1 MEKKLTEGPVDPF
14 GMENEMEKG
23 KPKVSVVIPVYNT
36 EKYLEATLQSIRNQI
51 CCEIEIIVIDDG
63 STDCSA
69 EIVRRAADEDG
80 RIVLVSQPNRGLSLA
95 RNAGIA
101 RASGEFVYFM
111 DSDDLLEKDALETC
125 YRKCTEQRLD
135 FVIFDAEAFSDEGSD
150 IPGIRYERTQGMR
163 DRVYD
168 GRELLALLLREGRYL
183 PSACLSFV
191 RLGLLRE
198 SGLRFYPDMLHED
211 ELYTPM
217 LYLYAARVGCIERA
231 FFKRRVRE
239 GSIMTN
245 RISRRNMEGYFTAFR
260 EMRFWKRSHPG
271 DKRLVGLWFSYIVD
285 PVIWKAHALPLRD
298 KWRVV
303 RAGFPYFGYVKVRT
317 LFVFLFKR

>member
-1 MEKKLTEGPVDPF
+1 
-14 GMENEMEKG
+14 MENEMEKG

-36 EKYLEATLQSIRNQI
+36 EKYLEATLQSIRNQT

-135 FVIFDAEAFSDEGSD
+135 FVIFDAEAFFPTKGGYS
-150 IPGIRYERTQGMR
+150 GIQYERTQGNAGSCLR
-163 DRVYD
+163 WPWGAAGSVAAR
-168 GRELLALLLREGRYL
+168 RALPAFGLFEF
-183 PSACLSFV
+183 SFV
-191 RLGLLRE
+191 SGLLRE
-198 SGLRFYPDMLHED
+198 SGLRFPDMLHED

-239 GSIMTN
+239 V
-245 RISRRNMEGYFTAFR
+245 
-260 EMRFWKRSHPG
+260 
-271 DKRLVGLWFSYIVD
+271 RL
-285 PVIWKAHALPLRD
+285 
-298 KWRVV
+298 
-303 RAGFPYFGYVKVRT
+303 
-317 LFVFLFKR
+317 

>member
-1 MEKKLTEGPVDPF
+1 M
-14 GMENEMEKG
+14 
-23 KPKVSVVIPVYNT
+23 
-36 EKYLEATLQSIRNQI
+36 
-51 CCEIEIIVIDDG
+51 
-63 STDCSA
+63 
-69 EIVRRAADEDG
+69 
-80 RIVLVSQPNRGLSLA
+80 
-95 RNAGIA
+95 
-101 RASGEFVYFM
+101 
-111 DSDDLLEKDALETC
+111 ETC

-135 FVIFDAEAFSDEGSD
+135 FVIFDAEAFSDEGAD

>member
-111 DSDDLLEKDALETC
+111 DSDDLRIFRGSGTNERRECGIVSTMAGSCWLCCCAKGVTC
-125 YRKCTEQRLD
+125 
-135 FVIFDAEAFSDEGSD
+135 
-150 IPGIRYERTQGMR
+150 
-163 DRVYD
+163 
-168 GRELLALLLREGRYL
+168 LR
-183 PSACLSFV
+183 
-191 RLGLLRE
+191 
-198 SGLRFYPDMLHED
+198 
-211 ELYTPM
+211 
-217 LYLYAARVGCIERA
+217 
-231 FFKRRVRE
+231 
-239 GSIMTN
+239 
-245 RISRRNMEGYFTAFR
+245 
-260 EMRFWKRSHPG
+260 
-271 DKRLVGLWFSYIVD
+271 
-285 PVIWKAHALPLRD
+285 PV
-298 KWRVV
+298 
-303 RAGFPYFGYVKVRT
+303 
-317 LFVFLFKR
+317 

>member
-36 EKYLEATLQSIRNQI
+36 EKYLEATLQSIRNQT

-69 EIVRRAADEDG
+69 EIVRGAADEDG

-135 FVIFDAEAFSDEGSD
+135 FVIFDAKAFSDEGAD

-191 RLGLLRE
+191 RLGL
-198 SGLRFYPDMLHED
+198 
-211 ELYTPM
+211 TPF
-217 LYLYAARVGCIERA
+217 LPGHAARGRTLYADAVSVCRASRLYRAR
-231 FFKRRVRE
+231 FFQASGPR
-239 GSIMTN
+239 
-245 RISRRNMEGYFTAFR
+245 
-260 EMRFWKRSHPG
+260 
-271 DKRLVGLWFSYIVD
+271 
-285 PVIWKAHALPLRD
+285 
-298 KWRVV
+298 
-303 RAGFPYFGYVKVRT
+303 GFDYDEPDFPAQYGG
-317 LFVFLFKR
+317 VFHGVP

>member
-36 EKYLEATLQSIRNQI
+36 EKYLEATLQSIRNQT

-135 FVIFDAEAFSDEGSD
+135 FVIFDAKAFSDEGAD

-191 RLGLLRE
+191 RLGLRGFDYDE
-198 SGLRFYPDMLHED
+198 PD
-211 ELYTPM
+211 
-217 LYLYAARVGCIERA
+217 
-231 FFKRRVRE
+231 
-239 GSIMTN
+239 
-245 RISRRNMEGYFTAFR
+245 
-260 EMRFWKRSHPG
+260 
-271 DKRLVGLWFSYIVD
+271 
-285 PVIWKAHALPLRD
+285 
-298 KWRVV
+298 
-303 RAGFPYFGYVKVRT
+303 FPAQYGG
-317 LFVFLFKR
+317 VFHGVP

>member
-1 MEKKLTEGPVDPF
+1 MK
-14 GMENEMEKG
+14 NEMEKG

-36 EKYLEATLQSIRNQI
+36 EKYLEATLQSIRNQT

-135 FVIFDAEAFSDEGSD
+135 FVIFDAKAFSDEGAD

-168 GRELLALLLREGRYL
+168 GREAAGSVAARRALPAFGLFEFRSSR
-183 PSACLSFV
+183 SAAGI
-191 RLGLLRE
+191 RTP
-198 SGLRFYPDMLHED
+198 FYPDMLHED

-231 FFKRRVRE
+231 FFKRRVARV
-239 GSIMTN
+239 
-245 RISRRNMEGYFTAFR
+245 
-260 EMRFWKRSHPG
+260 
-271 DKRLVGLWFSYIVD
+271 RL
-285 PVIWKAHALPLRD
+285 
-298 KWRVV
+298 
-303 RAGFPYFGYVKVRT
+303 
-317 LFVFLFKR
+317 

>member
-1 MEKKLTEGPVDPF
+1 M
-14 GMENEMEKG
+14 NN
-23 KPKVSVVIPVYNT
+23 PKVSVVIPVYNT
-36 EKYLEATLQSIRNQI
+36 EAYVEQTLRSIMGQTLRD
-51 CCEIEIIVIDDG
+51 IELIVINDG
-63 STDCSA
+63 STDGSLSA
-69 EIVRRAADEDG
+69 LELIATGDRRI
-80 RIVLVSQPNRGLSLA
+80 RLYTQPNKGLSET
-95 RNAGIA
+95 RNAGIDRA
-101 RASGEFVYFM
+101 RGEFIYFM

-135 FVIFDAEAFSDEGSD
+135 FVIFDAEAFSDEGAD

-271 DKRLVGLWFSYIVD
+271 DKRLVGLWFFYIVD
-285 PVIWKAHALPLRD
+285 PVVWKAHALPLRD

>member
-36 EKYLEATLQSIRNQI
+36 EKYLEATLQSIRNQT
-51 CCEIEIIVIDDG
+51 CREIEIIVIDDG

-69 EIVRRAADEDG
+69 EIARRAADEDG

-95 RNAGIA
+95 RNAGIE
-101 RASGEFVYFM
+101 RITGEFVYFM
-111 DSDDLLEKDALETC
+111 DSDDLLERDALEAC
-125 YRKCTEQRLD
+125 YLKCMRQRLD
-135 FVIFDAEAFSDEGSD
+135 FVIFDAEPFSDEGVD
-150 IPGIRYERTQGMR
+150 IPGIRYERMQGVP
-163 DRVYD
+163 DRVFD

-198 SGLRFYPDMLHED
+198 SGLRFYPGMLHED

-217 LYLYAARVGCIERA
+217 LYLHATRAGCIGRA
-231 FFKRRVRE
+231 FFKRRIRE

-245 RISRRNMEGYFTAFR
+245 RISRRNVEGYFTAFR
-260 EMRFWKRSHPG
+260 EMRFWQRSHPG

-303 RAGFPYFGYVKVRT
+303 RAVFPYLGYAKVRT
-317 LFVFLFKR
+317 LFVFLFKY